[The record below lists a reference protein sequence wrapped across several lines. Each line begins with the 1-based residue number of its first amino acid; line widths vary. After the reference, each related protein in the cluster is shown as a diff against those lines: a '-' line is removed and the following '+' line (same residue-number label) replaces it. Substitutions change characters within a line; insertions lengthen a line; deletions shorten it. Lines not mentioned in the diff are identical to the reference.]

1 MLLKN
6 VLKQNV
12 KLYVYI
18 CIYYNTK
25 FNFDFYGE
33 KIKKCVAN
41 QLNIKY
47 KKFTSE
53 IHLLQKFSLY
63 YNSLMEFIYASM
75 SILALLHVFLFLL
88 RPFLGA
94 RQNHFPV
101 RGI

>member
-6 VLKQNV
+6 VLQQNV
-12 KLYVYI
+12 RLYVYI

-47 KKFTSE
+47 KS
-53 IHLLQKFSLY
+53 LLQKFICFR
-63 YNSLMEFIYASM
+63 NSVCITT
-75 SILALLHVFLFLL
+75 
-88 RPFLGA
+88 P
-94 RQNHFPV
+94 
-101 RGI
+101 